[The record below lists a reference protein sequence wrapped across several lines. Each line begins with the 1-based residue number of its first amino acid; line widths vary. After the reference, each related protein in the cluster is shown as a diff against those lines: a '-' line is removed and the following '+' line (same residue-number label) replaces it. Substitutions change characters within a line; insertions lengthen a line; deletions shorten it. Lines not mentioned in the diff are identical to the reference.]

1 MAIDWL
7 KIFRNE
13 PKNSA
18 SLARERLLVVVS
30 HQRAGR
36 TNGLDYLPKLREEL
50 LAVVRKYVQV
60 EDSAVQVDVK
70 REEGEEVLAMSI
82 TLPERPA

>member
-1 MAIDWL
+1 MAIDFFKL
-7 KIFRNE
+7 FRGE

-18 SLARERLLVVVS
+18 QTAKERLLVVVS

-36 TNGLDYLPKLREEL
+36 LDGPNYLPRLREEL

-60 EDSAVQVDVK
+60 DDEAVHVDLK
-70 REEGEEVLAMSI
+70 RDDGDEVLAMSI
-82 TLPERPA
+82 TLPERNP